1 MKATEA
7 RREVAYTGRVKGRGH
22 RHEEGDPKKV
32 ADTRSVV
39 ERTHS
44 HEEGRREDTR
54 DAWSPAG
61 ERPRSGQSRG
71 GRGERSQ
78 WMLSARYSLQ
88 GPPELVA
95 EPDTDELDDD
105 TDGTEAQR
113 TVITHDD
120 GTVITA
126 QAGAE

>member
-1 MKATEA
+1 
-7 RREVAYTGRVKGRGH
+7 
-22 RHEEGDPKKV
+22 
-32 ADTRSVV
+32 
-39 ERTHS
+39 
-44 HEEGRREDTR
+44 
-54 DAWSPAG
+54 
-61 ERPRSGQSRG
+61 
-71 GRGERSQ
+71 
-78 WMLSARYSLQ
+78 MLSARYSLQ